1 MVCKASLTKSS
12 RLSGSASNIPSIRIN
27 FLLLSFSNFIF
38 DGAPRGS
45 YRLLTVAFRLPF
57 RRSDADGGESYVIAN
72 SGRLPQSKLS
82 SRLAASMQYVRAS
95 TQAFQLILLTE
106 ATATEA
112 KLPERNEVE
121 TWPTHRELAKEP

>member
-1 MVCKASLTKSS
+1 M
-12 RLSGSASNIPSIRIN
+12 R
-27 FLLLSFSNFIF
+27 
-38 DGAPRGS
+38 GAPQQSAASVTEFFSLAETTVYASSNRLRSAAGNLQAPHGS
-45 YRLLTVAFRLPF
+45 LSATVSPP
-57 RRSDADGGESYVIAN
+57 DADGGESYVIAN

-121 TWPTHRELAKEP
+121 TWPTHRSLF

>member
-1 MVCKASLTKSS
+1 MVCEASLTKSS

-27 FLLLSFSNFIF
+27 FLLLSFQPLRFRWCAAGNLK
-38 DGAPRGS
+38 APHGS
-45 YRLLTVAFRLPF
+45 LSATVSPP
-57 RRSDADGGESYVIAN
+57 DADGGESYVIAN
-72 SGRLPQSKLS
+72 SGRLSQSKLS

-112 KLPERNEVE
+112 KLPERIEVE
-121 TWPTHRELAKEP
+121 TRPTHRELATEP